1 MQYMLLLYADESLRA
16 PKDPESMKAMYGAY
30 MAYTQALTTAGA
42 LIQSG
47 PLQPS
52 AAATTVRGDRQSIEV
67 LDGPFAET
75 KEQLAGFFLIDVANL
90 DAALDWAKRNP
101 ALQGGI
107 VEVRPMMQIRA

>member
-16 PKDPESMKAMYGAY
+16 PVDPESMKAMYGAY
-30 MAYTQALTTAGA
+30 MAYTQALTAAGA

-52 AAATTVRGDRQSIEV
+52 ASATTVRGDRHSVEV

-75 KEQLAGFFLIDVANL
+75 KEQIAGFFLIEASDL
-90 DAALDWAKRNP
+90 DAALVWAKRCP

-107 VEVRPMMQIRA
+107 VEVRPMMQIRT

>member
-1 MQYMLLLYADESLRA
+1 MQYMLLLYADERLRS
-16 PKDPESMKAMYGAY
+16 PTDPESMKAMYGAY
-30 MAYTQALTTAGA
+30 MAYTQALTKAGA

-52 AAATTVRGDRQSIEV
+52 ATVTTVRGDRQSVEV

-75 KEQLAGFFLIDVANL
+75 KEQLAGFFLIDVPDL
-90 DAALDWAKRNP
+90 DAAVDWAKRCP

-107 VEVRPMMQIRA
+107 VELRPMMQIRA